1 MGVLIFIGLICA
13 TELDRI
19 EKRLERMEEKM
30 VTREEFKLFVEMT
43 NKRFTDL
50 QNYMDKRFED
60 IYKRFEDMNRRFI
73 DLQNYM
79 DKRFEDMNKR
89 FEDIMKI
96 LSAIIGL
103 IGAMIGILIYLAVM
117 IGRVSRE
124 IAEIKRIKPIDRETL
139 REFLP
144 RFIEAIKEYP
154 DIRKELVEALKG

>member
-1 MGVLIFIGLICA
+1 MMCAFILIGLILA
-13 TELDRI
+13 NELNKI

-43 NKRFTDL
+43 N
-50 QNYMDKRFED
+50 Q
-60 IYKRFEDMNRRFI
+60 RFI
-73 DLQNYM
+73 DLRNYM

>member
-1 MGVLIFIGLICA
+1 MAVLIFIGLICT
-13 TELDRI
+13 TELDKIEKHLERI
-19 EKRLERMEEKM
+19 EERLDKM

-43 NKRFTDL
+43 N
-50 QNYMDKRFED
+50 
-60 IYKRFEDMNRRFI
+60 
-73 DLQNYM
+73 
-79 DKRFEDMNKR
+79 KRFEDMNKR

-124 IAEIKRIKPIDRETL
+124 IAEIKRIKHIDRETL

-154 DIRKELVEALKG
+154 DIRKELVDALKG